1 MNTWNEGYFTDSTY
15 TYGYYREL
23 SPNFM
28 RWCLLIKGIV
38 APDDSGGGC
47 HCELGYGQGI
57 SANIHAAA
65 TPGKFFGTD
74 FNPAHAAMANELLQA
89 SGADAKFFE
98 DSFEEFA
105 KRDDLSQFDSIGVHG
120 IWSWISDENRGH
132 IMEIARRH
140 LKSGGMFYN
149 SYNCLPGWAPAAPL
163 RELLTIYD
171 QYLGHRGSTN
181 ARVDNAMKFVDDM
194 LAAQPAYTKIAPN
207 FAGTF
212 NNLKKHSRDYLA
224 HEYLNLDWDLMYF
237 TDVAEISQAA
247 KLDFATSAT
256 PSEAIED
263 NYLPKAAQ
271 NFLNKI
277 DNPLVRE
284 QARDYFINRQF
295 RKDIFVRGLRRMNP
309 AAVAE
314 KILSTRYALHVPAAT
329 VKPKFMTTVGELN
342 VSNEMLR
349 SLLEY
354 LQEDNFR
361 AKNLTDYIKRN
372 PSVNPGILTSFI
384 VLLVN
389 DYKVMPCQSEEVA
402 AQVQKT
408 CRRLNAHIC
417 ERSKVAEAINFLAS
431 PLTGCAVM
439 ANRLQQIF
447 LSQVM
452 QGHDTADEL
461 AAGAWKIF
469 AARGESLITK
479 EKHLDTPQ
487 ENLNRL
493 NELAREFLTTHLPI
507 FKALLIV

>member
-1 MNTWNEGYFTDSTY
+1 
-15 TYGYYREL
+15 
-23 SPNFM
+23 
-28 RWCLLIKGIV
+28 
-38 APDDSGGGC
+38 
-47 HCELGYGQGI
+47 
-57 SANIHAAA
+57 
-65 TPGKFFGTD
+65 
-74 FNPAHAAMANELLQA
+74 
-89 SGADAKFFE
+89 
-98 DSFEEFA
+98 
-105 KRDDLSQFDSIGVHG
+105 
-120 IWSWISDENRGH
+120 
-132 IMEIARRH
+132 
-140 LKSGGMFYN
+140 MFYN

-163 RELLTIYD
+163 RELLAIYD
-171 QYLGHRGSTN
+171 KYLGHGVSTS
-181 ARVDNAMKFVDDM
+181 ARVGNAIKFVEDM

-207 FAGTF
+207 FARTF
-212 NNLKKHSRDYLA
+212 NGLKKHSRDYLA

-256 PSEAIED
+256 PAEAIEE
-263 NYLPKAAQ
+263 NYLPKAPQ
-271 NFLNKI
+271 NFLQKI

-295 RKDIFVRGLRRMNP
+295 RKDIFVRGLRRMNS

-314 KILSTRYALHVPAAT
+314 KILSTRYALQGPAAT
-329 VKPKFMTTVGELN
+329 VKPKFQSAFGELN
-342 VSNEMLR
+342 VSDEFLR
-349 SLLEY
+349 PLLEY

-361 AKNLTDYIKRN
+361 PKDLIGCLKRN
-372 PSVNPGILTSFI
+372 PSVNPAMLISFV

-408 CRRLNAHIC
+408 CRQLNAHIC

-431 PLTGCAVM
+431 PLTGCAVI

-452 QGHDTADEL
+452 QGHDKADEL

-469 AARGESLITK
+469 SACGEGLITK
-479 EKHLDTPQ
+479 EKRLDSPQ

-493 NELAREFLTTHLPI
+493 NELAREFLTVHLPI